1 MITGAINLGL
11 LTLLFFFLG
20 MYKPNW
26 PLFFMKEPNRFII
39 LAITTILFM
48 VTATLY
54 GEGIR
59 REKLE
64 KAAKK
69 PISES
74 VAPAPVPVPV
84 PIIAPA
90 PVSAKPVTK

>member
-11 LTLLFFFLG
+11 LTLLIFFLG

-39 LAITTILFM
+39 LVITTILFM

-54 GEGIR
+54 GEGLR

-64 KAAKK
+64 KAAKQ

-74 VAPAPVPVPV
+74 VAPTPVPVPT
-84 PIIAPA
+84 
-90 PVSAKPVTK
+90 KPVTK

>member
-54 GEGIR
+54 GEGLR

-64 KAAKK
+64 KAAKQ
-69 PISES
+69 PVSES
-74 VAPAPVPVPV
+74 VAPVPVPV
-84 PIIAPA
+84 PEKPL
-90 PVSAKPVTK
+90 AK